1 MLAIASSFFFPERMR
16 NGGKIN
22 SGDLRGRQTFVLEVI
37 LIVSDFHK
45 ELLREK
51 KKHITELYSGVM
63 HFLQLS
69 DSCSSV

>member
-1 MLAIASSFFFPERMR
+1 MLAIASSFFFPGRMR

-22 SGDLRGRQTFVLEVI
+22 SGDLRGRQTFVTEVI

-63 HFLQLS
+63 HFSQLS

>member
-1 MLAIASSFFFPERMR
+1 MLAIASSFFFPGRMR

-51 KKHITELYSGVM
+51 KKHNRIM
-63 HFLQLS
+63 FWCDAFLTTF
-69 DSCSSV
+69 

>member
-1 MLAIASSFFFPERMR
+1 MLAIASSFFFPGRMR

-22 SGDLRGRQTFVLEVI
+22 SGDLRGRQTFVTEVI

-51 KKHITELYSGVM
+51 KQNRIIFWCDA
-63 HFLQLS
+63 FLTTF
-69 DSCSSV
+69 